1 MFLGQKVHY
10 YMIYIA
16 YYTELNLQICNYAQK
31 RCIFSENSKYA
42 PDENIYSYFCLRR
55 KAANFCHPVGYC
67 GRCLYYKE
75 AWLFCFLLF
84 LSQLDKASIAILSV
98 IQGEKHTACNPF
110 YNCKWIHNLN
120 SLIESY
126 DT

>member
-1 MFLGQKVHY
+1 MCNSAIRHKNDAFVAK
-10 YMIYIA
+10 IA
-16 YYTELNLQICNYAQK
+16 NTRKFCGH
-31 RCIFSENSKYA
+31 
-42 PDENIYSYFCLRR
+42 FCLRR

-75 AWLFCFLLF
+75 DWLFCFLLF

-98 IQGEKHTACNPF
+98 IQGEKHTACKPF

-120 SLIESY
+120 SLIESH